1 MKNACPQ
8 ILNTC
13 SRRTLA
19 VSLVSTV
26 WNDIVGCQV
35 FLSHV
40 LNQTCY
46 PSEIIITDAGSRD
59 GTWEF
64 LQSEAARNRP
74 WKLNLRQ
81 EPGCN
86 VARGR
91 NLAIEQARYEIIAST
106 DIGCEWDPEWLEEL
120 TAPLFANP
128 QIDMVAGSWA
138 VKYESLSS
146 PWALTEWA
154 MKGCKHES
162 VALPVTYASSR
173 SIAYRKRLWQEIGGY
188 PEDLTLA
195 GDDTVFGHLMH
206 LHGAK
211 PSAAPRI
218 RCYWHRHTT
227 LKGFLNENF
236 RNFLGEGEANLGW
249 NHFFL
254 VGGRLLVECC
264 SLIFGLVFLLAGV
277 PMFLTV
283 VIFLPFVLSSLFRFR
298 LWLHSAKR
306 LHKLGVNHP
315 MFHVIVFDM
324 LFRIVGLHGFIIG
337 IFRGSNKC
345 RDVRKRL
352 RKPLAIM
359 QQ

>member
-1 MKNACPQ
+1 MNTACTQ

-13 SRRTLA
+13 SRRTIA
-19 VSLVSTV
+19 VSLVTTV

-35 FLSHV
+35 FFSHV

-64 LQSEAARNRP
+64 LKKEEMKDRP
-74 WKLNLRQ
+74 WKLILRQ

-91 NLAIEQARYEIIAST
+91 NLAIEQAGYEIIAST

-120 TAPLFANP
+120 TAPLFDSP

-162 VALPVTYASSR
+162 VALPVTFASSR

-211 PSAAPRI
+211 PASAPRI
-218 RCYWHRHTT
+218 RCYWHRHNT
-227 LKGFLNENF
+227 LKGYLNENF
-236 RNFLGEGEANLGW
+236 RNFVGEGEANLGW

-254 VGGRLLVECC
+254 VGGRLLVEFC

-277 PMFLTV
+277 PMFLTGV
-283 VIFLPFVLSSLFRFR
+283 FFLIFFLSSLLR
-298 LWLHSAKR
+298 LRSWLHAAKH
-306 LHKLGVNHP
+306 LGKLGVKHP
-315 MFHVIVFDM
+315 LFHVFVFDM
-324 LFRIVGLHGFIIG
+324 LFRIMGLQGFIVG
-337 IFRGSNKC
+337 IFRGNSKC
-345 RDVRKRL
+345 RDVRRRL
-352 RKPLAIM
+352 CKPLEFIH
-359 QQ
+359 Q